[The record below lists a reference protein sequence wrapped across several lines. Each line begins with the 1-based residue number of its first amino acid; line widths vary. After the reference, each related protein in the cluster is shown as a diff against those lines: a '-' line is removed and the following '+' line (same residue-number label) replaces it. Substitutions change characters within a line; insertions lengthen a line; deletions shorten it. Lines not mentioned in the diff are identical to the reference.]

1 MKLSVSLLRSV
12 LAVSCLLPVM
22 NTCVAASPANTL
34 SPTEERGGWRLLFD
48 GKSGKGWR
56 NYQKDALGDGWKI
69 ADGVI
74 EWTKKGAG
82 DIITDEQFENFELT
96 LEYRIS
102 KGGNSGL
109 MFHVT
114 EEEKRPWQTGPEVQ
128 IQDNVDG
135 HDPQKAG
142 WLYQLYKP
150 RKPAWVK
157 GFEKQAGLEAPDT
170 EDATRPAGQWNH
182 LYLRISPRGCEV
194 AMNGVSYY
202 KFNKGSDDWNK
213 RVAKSKFAKMAKFG
227 KATKGH
233 ICLQDHGNQVAFR
246 NIKVRELN
254 AKGEVTTRAKTDT
267 LPLKGVEAFPN
278 ISWEGW
284 EGVDD
289 NGKVQNFRPI
299 VVTHGNDGSNRIFVA
314 SQRGAI
320 YVFPKSDDAGE
331 AKLFLDIREKVHPW
345 KRDNEEGLL
354 GLAFHPDYKKNGQFF
369 VYYSSEKELRTSVVS
384 KFTVSDDP
392 DKADPKE
399 EVIMKLKQPFANH
412 NGGSIC
418 FGKDGYLYIALGDGG
433 SRNDPMKNGQNL
445 GTLLGSM
452 LRIDVDS
459 KADGKNYGIPAD
471 NPFVKVK
478 GAQPEIFAYGFRN
491 IWRMSV
497 DRQTGDVWAADVG
510 QDFWEEVNVVTKGGN
525 YGWSVQEASF
535 LFNNVAGE
543 GELIDPVWEYD
554 HQAGKSITGGYVYRG
569 SRLPELAGNYLYAD
583 FISGQI
589 WALEYDRASGK
600 ASKNRSIATTGFP
613 VLAFGEDQDGEVYYT
628 METVTGKGIYK
639 FVRK

>member
-1 MKLSVSLLRSV
+1 
-12 LAVSCLLPVM
+12 
-22 NTCVAASPANTL
+22 
-34 SPTEERGGWRLLFD
+34 G
-48 GKSGKGWR
+48 
-56 NYQKDALGDGWKI
+56 
-69 ADGVI
+69 
-74 EWTKKGAG
+74 
-82 DIITDEQFENFELT
+82 
-96 LEYRIS
+96 
-102 KGGNSGL
+102 
-109 MFHVT
+109 
-114 EEEKRPWQTGPEVQ
+114 
-128 IQDNVDG
+128 
-135 HDPQKAG
+135 
-142 WLYQLYKP
+142 
-150 RKPAWVK
+150 
-157 GFEKQAGLEAPDT
+157 
-170 EDATRPAGQWNH
+170 
-182 LYLRISPRGCEV
+182 
-194 AMNGVSYY
+194 
-202 KFNKGSDDWNK
+202 
-213 RVAKSKFAKMAKFG
+213 
-227 KATKGH
+227 
-233 ICLQDHGNQVAFR
+233 
-246 NIKVRELN
+246 
-254 AKGEVTTRAKTDT
+254 
-267 LPLKGVEAFPN
+267 
-278 ISWEGW
+278 
-284 EGVDD
+284 
-289 NGKVQNFRPI
+289 
-299 VVTHGNDGSNRIFVA
+299 
-314 SQRGAI
+314 
-320 YVFPKSDDAGE
+320 
-331 AKLFLDIREKVHPW
+331 EKVHPW

-478 GAQPEIFAYGFRN
+478 DAQPEIFAYGFRN